1 MSKETWAFTQM
12 VRYNL
17 CVDFYANRITDTEDN
32 EYYWQG
38 VDIEQFYEVLQ
49 ELVIYLETKEQE

>member
-1 MSKETWAFTQM
+1 MTKETWAFIQM

-32 EYYWQG
+32 EYCWQG
-38 VDIEQFYEVLQ
+38 VDDAAFYECLQ
-49 ELVIYLETKEQE
+49 EVVENLKEQE